1 MTLLGH
7 LPDIL
12 ILRSEFDAGWIPDM
26 DLHDA
31 TGATGPMGVVWCT
44 GVVSS
49 MGLGHL
55 KHKRVITKVYSQVN
69 IARKSFKVSSKVGN
83 T

>member
-55 KHKRVITKVYSQVN
+55 KHKRVITKVYRQVN
-69 IARKSFKVSSKVGN
+69 IGSELSNVCCQVGN
-83 T
+83 A